1 MSKGSG
7 IGAKM
12 AGGNP
17 ANGRQ
22 ANEFYPT
29 PADVTEALILAEGAR
44 IPQRVWEP
52 ACGTGS
58 MSEVLKNFSF
68 DVESSDLI
76 NHGYGVSGVDFL
88 HKNTVNPFGK
98 AKYGIITNPPFA
110 LSARFVEAVHR
121 HEAIYCAYVLKST
134 WFHAW
139 KSRGM
144 LWERYRPA
152 RIYALGWRPD
162 FLGQGAPTMEVMWCV
177 WEPGKLATQTTYDI
191 LPPLDKKTLDRRPRK
206 AL

>member
-7 IGAKM
+7 LGAKM

-29 PADVTEALILAEGAR
+29 PADVTEALILAEGDR

-58 MSEVLKNFSF
+58 MSEVFADASF
-68 DVESSDLI
+68 DVESSDI
-76 NHGYGVSGVDFL
+76 VNHGYGVAGVDFL

-98 AKYGIITNPPFA
+98 VKYGIITNPPFVAASHFVTAAHGHGASYLA
-110 LSARFVEAVHR
+110 L
-121 HEAIYCAYVLKST
+121 VLKST
-134 WFHAW
+134 FFHAW
-139 KSRGM
+139 KSRGP
-144 LWERYRPA
+144 LWEQYRPA

-177 WEPGKLATQTTYDI
+177 WEPGKTVTQTTYDI
-191 LPPLDKKTLDRRPRK
+191 LPPMRKKTLDRRPK
-206 AL
+206 QAL